1 MKRGLWSF
9 ISICTMMIMTAQPVM
24 AGTMYATE
32 ELNVRTLPGYD
43 GEIVDV
49 LEAGEPVEALMAIE
63 RERSWTIIKHEDT
76 LKAVCTDYLTEEEP
90 APPEPATHLYG
101 NCRITF
107 YCACE
112 SCCGSW
118 GNATAS
124 GVMPTPGRTVANGSL
139 PFGTRVV
146 IDGLEYVVEDRGV
159 GSDQFDIFV
168 SSHQE
173 ALGRGL
179 YYADVYIVD

>member
-1 MKRGLWSF
+1 MRKLWSF
-9 ISICTMMIMTAQPVM
+9 ILTCIAIAMTAQPAL
-24 AGTMYATE
+24 AGTMYTTE

-43 GEIVDV
+43 GQIVDV
-49 LEAGEPVEALMAIE
+49 LEAGEQVETVTTITRDRTWAIV
-63 RERSWTIIKHEDT
+63 KHNGT
-76 LKAVCTDYLTEEEP
+76 LKAVCADYLTEEEP
-90 APPEPATHLYG
+90 APREPEPSYYG
-101 NCRITF
+101 RCRITF
-107 YCACE
+107 YCSCT

-146 IDGLEYVVEDRGV
+146 IDGVEYVVEDRGV

-168 SSHQE
+168 GSHQE
-173 ALGRGL
+173 ALDRGL